1 MGDSLKDIWS
11 KASHFS
17 EKAQAVQ
24 HIPESTGDTLSQLA
38 SRLRRKA
45 FFAFGLSPFW
55 IACLLYFEHPL
66 QNVLFSV
73 LLLVYLLGG
82 VLILRQSRII
92 YRADPRQSNV
102 LEALRGYYQRIKHT
116 LYLEEMTGLAMYP
129 LALIAGYTV
138 GNSVSG
144 ATHELNSSG
153 TLIALAVIL
162 AVGIPLSYWATHKLN
177 QLAFGNFLEYLKE
190 KIKNLES
197 VQ

>member
-1 MGDSLKDIWS
+1 MSDSLKDIWS
-11 KASHFS
+11 KTSHFS

-66 QNVLFSV
+66 QKVLFSV
-73 LLLVYLLGG
+73 LLLVYLVGG
-82 VLILRQSRII
+82 VLILRQARII
-92 YRADPRQSNV
+92 YRADPRQGNV

-116 LYLEEMTGLAMYP
+116 LYLEELTGLAMYP
-129 LALIAGYTV
+129 LALLAGYTARF
-138 GNSVSG
+138 SASR
-144 ATHELNSSG
+144 ATHELSSSG
-153 TLIALAVIL
+153 TLITLAVIL